1 MKKIVLLISFL
12 ALTASCSDDI
22 TGLNT
27 DTKNPTTAKPEFLF
41 TNAQKTLVDQM
52 VNASVNRNVFRL
64 LVQHWAETTYPD
76 ESQYNL
82 VTRPIPDTHFTT
94 LYRDVLRDFKESNI
108 LLSKTVTAGASEA
121 AILANKKAI
130 IEIMNAYTFSVLV
143 DSFGNVPYSEA
154 LDIEAHP
161 LPKYDDAQ
169 TIYKDLIGKL
179 AAAQAALNVS
189 EASFGSADLIYGGN
203 SAKWKKFANTLRLR
217 LAINMADVDATYA
230 SAQATA
236 AISAGIMTSNT
247 DNANLNYLGAQPNA
261 NPLFADIV
269 ASGRK
274 DFVIADTFVNKLEA
288 LSDPRRA
295 KYFTFAPGTSIYKGG
310 VYGSSNSYTNFS
322 TINNTILAPDYP
334 GTILTYSEQEFLL
347 AEAAARG
354 ITAAGVASTHYNNGI
369 IASMDSW
376 GVTSNDA
383 ANYLAANP
391 FNGTSTAAWKKSIGE
406 QSWIALYNR
415 GFEAWNSWR
424 RLDFPVLVAPAT
436 TYNDIKSV
444 PTRLTY
450 PAGEA
455 TVNSTNVT
463 AAAATVTGGD
473 KLTSRIFWDK
483 F

>member
-12 ALTASCSDDI
+12 ALTVSCSDDI

-27 DTKNPTTAKPEFLF
+27 DTKNPTSAKPEFLF
-41 TNAQKTLVDQM
+41 TNAQKALVDQM
-52 VNASVNRNVFRL
+52 VNASVNRNVFRM
-64 LVQHWAETTYPD
+64 LVQHWTETTYPD

-82 VTRPIPDTHFTT
+82 TTRPIPDTHFTT
-94 LYRDVLRDFKESNI
+94 LYRDVLRDFKESNV
-108 LLSKTVTAGASEA
+108 LLNKVVTAGASEA
-121 AILANKKAI
+121 AVVVNKKAI

-169 TIYKDLIGKL
+169 TIYKDLIVRL
-179 AAAQAALNVS
+179 AAAQSSLNTS

-203 SAKWKKFANTLRLR
+203 VAKWKKFANTLRLR
-217 LAINMADVDATYA
+217 LAINMSDVDATYA

-236 AISAGIMTSNT
+236 AINAGIMTSNS
-247 DNANLNYLGAQPNA
+247 DDANLNYLGAQPNA
-261 NPLFADIV
+261 NPLYADIV

-274 DFVIADTFVNKLEA
+274 DFVIADTFVNKLNL

-295 KYFTFAPGTSIYKGG
+295 KYFTFAPSTTQYKGG
-310 VYGSSNSYTNFS
+310 VYGSSNSYTLFS
-322 TINNTILAPDYP
+322 TINNTVLAPTFP
-334 GTILTYSEQEFLL
+334 GTILAYSEQEFLL

-354 ITAAGVASTHYNNGI
+354 ITAAGVAVTHYNSAI
-369 IASMDSW
+369 IASMNSW
-376 GVTSNDA
+376 GVDSGDA
-383 ANYLAANP
+383 TAYLAANP
-391 FNGTSTAAWKKSIGE
+391 YNGTSTAAWKKSIGE
-406 QSWIALYNR
+406 QAWIALYNR

-424 RLDFPVLVAPAT
+424 RLDFPALLAPAT

-455 TVNSTNVT
+455 TVNATNVT
-463 AAAATVTGGD
+463 AAATTVTGGD
-473 KLTSRIFWDK
+473 KLTSKIFWDK

>member
-1 MKKIVLLISFL
+1 MKKIVLLLSFL
-12 ALTASCSDDI
+12 ALTISCTDDI

-27 DTKNPTTAKPEFLF
+27 DTKNPTSAKPEFLF
-41 TNAQKTLVDQM
+41 TNAQKALVDQM
-52 VNASVNRNVFRL
+52 VNASVNRNVFRM
-64 LVQHWAETTYPD
+64 LVQHWTETTYPD

-82 VTRPIPDTHFTT
+82 TTRPIPDTHFTT

-108 LLSKTVTAGASEA
+108 LLNKVVTAGASEA
-121 AILANKKAI
+121 AVVTNKKAI

-169 TIYKDLIGKL
+169 TIYKDLIVRL
-179 AAAQAALNVS
+179 AAAQSSLIAS

-203 SAKWKKFANTLRLR
+203 VAKWKRFANTLRLR
-217 LAINMADVDATYA
+217 LAINMSDVDATYA

-236 AISAGIMTSNT
+236 AINAGIMTSNN
-247 DNANLNYLGAQPNA
+247 DDANLNYLGAQPNA
-261 NPLFADIV
+261 NPLYADIV
-269 ASGRK
+269 ESGRK
-274 DFVIADTFVNKLEA
+274 DFVIADTFVNKLNS

-295 KYFTFAPGTSIYKGG
+295 KYFTFAPSTTQYKGG
-310 VYGSSNSYTNFS
+310 VYGSSNSYTLFS
-322 TINNTILAPDYP
+322 TINNTVLAPTFP
-334 GTILTYSEQEFLL
+334 GTILAYSEQEFLL

-354 ITAAGVASTHYNNGI
+354 ITAAGVAATHYNSAV
-369 IASMDSW
+369 IASMNIW
-376 GVTSNDA
+376 GVDA
-383 ANYLAANP
+383 TDATAYLIANP
-391 FNGTSTAAWKKSIGE
+391 YNGTSTAAWKKSIGE
-406 QSWIALYNR
+406 QAWIALYNR

-424 RLDFPVLVAPAT
+424 RLDFPVLLAPAT

-455 TVNSTNVT
+455 TVNATNVT

-473 KLTSRIFWDK
+473 KLTSKIFWDK

>member
-12 ALTASCSDDI
+12 ALTVSCTDDI

-27 DTKNPTTAKPEFLF
+27 DTKNPTSAKPEFLF

-52 VNASVNRNVFRL
+52 VNASVNRNVFRM
-64 LVQHWAETTYPD
+64 LVQHWTETTYPD

-82 VTRPIPDTHFTT
+82 TTRPIPDTHFTI

-108 LLSKTVTAGASEA
+108 LLNKVVTAGASEA
-121 AILANKKAI
+121 AIVANKRAI

-154 LDIEAHP
+154 LDIEGHP

-169 TIYKDLIGKL
+169 TIYKDLIARL
-179 AAAQAALNVS
+179 AAAQAKLVTS
-189 EASFGSADLIYGGN
+189 ETSFGSADLIYNGDA
-203 SAKWKKFANTLRLR
+203 AKWKKFANTLRLR
-217 LAINMADVDATYA
+217 LAINMSDVDAAYA

-236 AISAGIMTSNT
+236 AINAGIMTSNI
-247 DNANLNYLGAQPNA
+247 DDANLNYLGAQPNA
-261 NPLFADIV
+261 NPLYADIV

-274 DFVIADTFVNKLEA
+274 DFVIADTFANKLNI
-288 LSDPRRA
+288 LNDPRRA
-295 KYFTFAPGTSIYKGG
+295 KYFTFAPNTTVYKGG
-310 VYGSSNSYTNFS
+310 IYGSSNSYTNFS
-322 TINNTILAPDYP
+322 TINSTILAPAFP
-334 GTILTYSEQEFLL
+334 GTILSYSEQEFLL

-354 ITAAGVASTHYNNGI
+354 IAAAGVAATHYNNAVT
-369 IASMDSW
+369 ASMDTW
-376 GVTSNDA
+376 GVATADA
-383 ANYLAANP
+383 TAYLVANP
-391 FNGTSTAAWKKSIGE
+391 YNGTSTAAWKKSIGE
-406 QSWIALYNR
+406 QAWIALYNR
-415 GFEAWNSWR
+415 GFEAWDSWR
-424 RLDFPVLVAPAT
+424 RLDYPVLLAPAT
-436 TYNDIKSV
+436 TYNDIKTV

-450 PAGEA
+450 SAGEA

-473 KLTSRIFWDK
+473 KLTSKIFWDK